1 MTSLSN
7 FPDNSPVVLVVEA
20 GTDHGFARARALLAA
35 GYRVVAV
42 DRHAGSLVRIGHGHN
57 HDRLLLVAADIT
69 DADQAGRIISRAHAH
84 FGEAPPTF
92 ALCADS
98 RQSSAA

>member
-7 FPDNSPVVLVVEA
+7 PLSNSPVVLVVEA
-20 GTDHGFARARALLAA
+20 GTDHGFARAHALLAA

-42 DRHAGSLVRIGHGHN
+42 DLHAGSLVRIGHGHSS
-57 HDRLLLVAADIT
+57 DRLFLVAADIT
-69 DADQAGRIISRAHAH
+69 DADQAERVISRAHAH
-84 FGEAPPTF
+84 FGEAPPIL

-98 RQSSAA
+98 QQSSAA

>member
-7 FPDNSPVVLVVEA
+7 SPSDSPVVLVSEA

-42 DRHAGSLVRIGHGHN
+42 DRHAGSLVRIGHGHRS
-57 HDRLLLVAADIT
+57 DRVFLVAADIT
-69 DADQAGRIISRAHAH
+69 DPEQAERVINRAHAH
-84 FGEAPPTF
+84 FGEAPPTL

>member
-7 FPDNSPVVLVVEA
+7 FPGNSPVVLVVEA

-42 DRHAGSLVRIGHGHN
+42 DRHAASLVRIGHGHSS
-57 HDRLLLVAADIT
+57 DRLLMVAADIT
-69 DADQAGRIISRAHAH
+69 DADQADRVISRAHAH
-84 FGEAPPTF
+84 FGEAPPTL